1 MGGQEFNMNRLQEK
15 YQSKI
20 VHQLQKDLKYSSIM
34 QVPKIEKIV
43 INIGVGDA
51 VATPKALDKAVLE
64 LTKITGQKPVITK
77 AKKSIAGFKLR
88 EGMAIGC
95 KVTLRGQKMIDF
107 LDKLISIALPRVRDF
122 QGLSRNSF
130 DKNGNY
136 TFGVKEQI
144 IFPEINYEDVD
155 KIRGL
160 EITII
165 TSTSDKEAAIRLLE
179 QFGFPF
185 KRKPKQPKQDN
196 VKKQDNKGVKEA

>member
-1 MGGQEFNMNRLQEK
+1 MNRLQEK
-15 YQSKI
+15 YNKTI

-51 VATPKALDKAVLE
+51 VATPKALDKAVAE
-64 LTKITGQKPVITK
+64 LTKITGQKPVVTK

-95 KVTLRGQKMIDF
+95 KVTLRGEKMMDF
-107 LDKLISIALPRVRDF
+107 FDKLISIGLPRVRDF

-136 TFGVKEQI
+136 TFGIKEQI

-160 EITII
+160 EVTII
-165 TSTSDKEAAIRLLE
+165 TSTTEKEAAIRLLE
-179 QFGFPF
+179 AFGFPF
-185 KRKPKQPKQDN
+185 KRRPNQIKQ
-196 VKKQDNKGVKEA
+196 EA

>member
-1 MGGQEFNMNRLQEK
+1 MNRLQEK
-15 YQSKI
+15 YNKTI
-20 VHQLQKDLKYSSIM
+20 VHQLQKDLDYSSIM

-43 INIGVGDA
+43 INVGVGDA

-95 KVTLRGQKMIDF
+95 KVTLRGEKMMDF
-107 LDKLISIALPRVRDF
+107 FDKLISIALPRVRDF

-136 TFGVKEQI
+136 TFGIKEQI

-160 EITII
+160 EVTII
-165 TSTSDKEAAIRLLE
+165 TSTKDKEAAIRLLE
-179 QFGFPF
+179 SFGFPF
-185 KRKPKQPKQDN
+185 KRKPKQVKQE
-196 VKKQDNKGVKEA
+196 NKEKKEA

>member
-1 MGGQEFNMNRLQEK
+1 MNRLQEEYNK
-15 YQSKI
+15 TI
-20 VHQLQKDLKYSSIM
+20 VHQLQKELNYSSIM

-51 VATPKALDKAVLE
+51 VATPKSLDKAASE
-64 LTKITGQKPVITK
+64 LAKITGQKPVITK

-88 EGMAIGC
+88 EGMPIGV
-95 KVTLRGQKMIDF
+95 KVTLREQKMMDF

-136 TFGVKEQI
+136 TFGIKEQI
-144 IFPEINYEDVD
+144 IFPEINYEDVE

-160 EITII
+160 EVTII
-165 TSTSDKEAAIRLLE
+165 TSTKDKQAAILLLE
-179 QFGFPF
+179 KFHFPF
-185 KRKPKQPKQDN
+185 KRKTKQED
-196 VKKQDNKGVKEA
+196 